1 MFMYNFTFFFLFW
14 LFLRHFASFDACDA
28 KNCCQFFFFCLSI
41 PQRDILR
48 QVICKKNEFNFGK
61 KIYIQRRIVIRHFFR
76 SFVRELR
83 VGAGQ
88 RSTRFRTKGCTA
100 NDGHLHYQMQ
110 FFTRIPNMYILIAL
124 KEVSKCMLRPFFCP
138 SKPNI
143 ALYTGLKKC
152 ALG

>member
-1 MFMYNFTFFFLFW
+1 M
-14 LFLRHFASFDACDA
+14 S
-28 KNCCQFFFFCLSI
+28 
-41 PQRDILR
+41 
-48 QVICKKNEFNFGK
+48 FNFGK

-143 ALYTGLKKC
+143 AHYHHDRHESKQCFFARIRRINRGKRIISAHGFSFSLSLSNF
-152 ALG
+152 ANRRRPSSEPD